1 MAAHRARRAAPA
13 LASAPW
19 PAAPMGRVYE
29 CPGCGERLLGER
41 RCPRCN
47 LFCRALGAG
56 GQCPGCGEPV
66 PVAELVGQGHP
77 DAGARPPRSGALAAG
92 SGPSGGG
99 RGIAE
104 EDAPM

>member
-13 LASAPW
+13 LASPLR

-29 CPGCGERLLGER
+29 CPGCGE
-41 RCPRCN
+41 
-47 LFCRALGAG
+47 
-56 GQCPGCGEPV
+56 PV
-66 PVAELVGQGHP
+66 AVAELVGQGHP
-77 DAGARPPRSGALAAG
+77 DADARPPRSGALAAG

-99 RGIAE
+99 RGITE